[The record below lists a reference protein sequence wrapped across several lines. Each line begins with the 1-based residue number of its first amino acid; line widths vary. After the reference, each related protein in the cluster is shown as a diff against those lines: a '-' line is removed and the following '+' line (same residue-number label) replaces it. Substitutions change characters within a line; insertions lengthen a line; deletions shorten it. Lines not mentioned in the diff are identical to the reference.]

1 MRANGAGV
9 VIGGAILG
17 ALLTSASAATKL
29 APNDIQT
36 TFFNGQT
43 FTASTTSNIRYKM
56 TFMADGRMRRE
67 PATGGTK
74 SEGTWKLSKDG
85 FCRTWSGG
93 KEECFTIVNASDN
106 KWSVLRGTTLVATWS
121 K

>member
-36 TFFNGQT
+36 TFFTGQT

-93 KEECFTIVNASDN
+93 KEECFTVVNASDN